1 MNVID
6 YQRLNYLSQRLN
18 KNQANKEEKDEYM
31 SLMYN
36 YGKITPQQYNE
47 YVNNKENS
55 NELVN
60 GALAIGGVFLLGYLL
75 SKIFEK

>member
-18 KNQANKEEKDEYM
+18 QNQASKDEKDEYM

-36 YGKITPQQYNE
+36 YGKITHQQYQQ
-47 YVNNKENS
+47 YLNNKENS

-60 GALAIGGVFLLGYLL
+60 GALAIGGIFLLGYLL
-75 SKIFEK
+75 SKLFEK